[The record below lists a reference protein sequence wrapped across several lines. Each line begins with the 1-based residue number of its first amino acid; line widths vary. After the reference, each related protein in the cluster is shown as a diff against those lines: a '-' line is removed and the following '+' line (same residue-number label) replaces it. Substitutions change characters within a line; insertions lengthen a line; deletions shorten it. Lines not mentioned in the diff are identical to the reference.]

1 MIVNVA
7 PLQQLF
13 QSQFNAAV
21 LLSDVL
27 TKGVGKIAAE
37 AQDYSKSALE
47 ANAELLQ
54 KLMTVKSPSEMFQLH
69 NSHAKS
75 LYELSVAQS
84 RKIGEL
90 VTDLSKQAA
99 DTINSGAE
107 KSAHVVQS
115 ATAESLSRAA
125 E

>member
-1 MIVNVA
+1 MMVNVA

-21 LLSDVL
+21 SLSEVL

-47 ANAELLQ
+47 ANADLLQ
-54 KLMTVKSPSEMFQLH
+54 KLLTAKSPSELFQLQ
-69 NSHAKS
+69 NGHAKS
-75 LYELSVAQS
+75 LYELSVSRS

-90 VTDLSKQAA
+90 VTDISKQAA
-99 DTINSGAE
+99 DTLNSGAE
-107 KSAHVVQS
+107 KSVHVVQTT
-115 ATAESLSRAA
+115 AAESLARAA

>member
-1 MIVNVA
+1 MANVA

-13 QSQFNAAV
+13 QNQFNAAV

-27 TKGVGKIAAE
+27 TKGAGKLAAE
-37 AQDYSKSALE
+37 AQDFSKSALE
-47 ANAELLQ
+47 ANADLLQ
-54 KLMTVKSPSEMFQLH
+54 RLTTAKSPSELFQLQS
-69 NSHAKS
+69 SHAKS

-90 VTDLSKQAA
+90 VTDISKQAV
-99 DTINSGAE
+99 DTLNVGAE
-107 KSAHVVQS
+107 KSAHYVQS
-115 ATAESLSRAA
+115 AAAESLARAA

>member
-13 QSQFNAAV
+13 QNQFNAV
-21 LLSDVL
+21 VTLSDVL
-27 TKGVGKIAAE
+27 TKGAGKIAAE

-47 ANAELLQ
+47 ANADLLQ
-54 KLMTVKSPSEMFQLH
+54 KLMTAKSPTELLQLQ

-90 VTDLSKQAA
+90 VTDISKQAA
-99 DTINSGAE
+99 DTLNVGAE